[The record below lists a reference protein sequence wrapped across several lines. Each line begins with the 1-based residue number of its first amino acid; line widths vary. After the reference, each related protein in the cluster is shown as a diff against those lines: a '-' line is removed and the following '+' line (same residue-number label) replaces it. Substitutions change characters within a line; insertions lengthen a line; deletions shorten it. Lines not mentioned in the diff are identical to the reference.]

1 MLVKCVNKEIDI
13 KIGLEFN
20 KYYIVMGVEIYLTDI
35 LFLIADSQGSPL
47 WASKKYFDVIDNS
60 LPKGYSIQ
68 VNPQKTLCDTFY
80 IWSDVLVLIGYSKL
94 LESANHYAKLIERES
109 QDIKYFNNI
118 YLDILNKYYLEYAF
132 PPPNLEL
139 RLDFPEPQLSFRG

>member
-1 MLVKCVNKEIDI
+1 
-13 KIGLEFN
+13 
-20 KYYIVMGVEIYLTDI
+20 MGI
-35 LFLIADSQGSPL
+35 
-47 WASKKYFDVIDNS
+47 KKYFDVIDNS

-139 RLDFPEPQLSFRG
+139 GLDFPEPQLSFRG